1 MYPMLYTNLPK
12 PFFVLAPM
20 DDVTDTVF
28 RQIIATCSPPDL
40 FFTEFVNVD
49 GLQSP
54 GRAKLF
60 KKLQF
65 SVSERP
71 LIAQIWGKTT
81 ENFRLTAEQIAD
93 GSLAREMG
101 LPDGVNFEG
110 IDINMGCPV
119 KDVVQNGTCSALIN
133 DRPRALEIIKAT
145 QAGAA
150 GRLPVS
156 VKTRLGFSTVDYTWH
171 EFLLAQNLAMLT
183 IHGRT
188 RAQMSKVPAD
198 WEAIAHI
205 RELRDSLA
213 PQTLLV
219 GNGDVL
225 SRAQGEQL
233 ASTHRLD
240 GIMIGRGIFHD
251 PYVFATNSPWEQVE
265 PVERLNLYRRQVEL
279 FADTWHDRE
288 RAIHTLNK
296 FCKIYVNG
304 FDGAKELREELMAAN
319 SSEELLELLTGQV
332 ENVTAHLSDVA
343 YTNLE

>member
-1 MYPMLYTNLPK
+1 MHDGQHASTDLPR

-28 RQIIATCSPPDL
+28 RQIVGSCAAPDL
-40 FFTEFVNVD
+40 YVTEFVNVD

-54 GRAKLF
+54 GRPKLL
-60 KKLQF
+60 KKLLF
-65 SVSERP
+65 TASEQP

-81 ENFRLTAEQIAD
+81 ENFFTTAQQIAD
-93 GSLAREMG
+93 GSLARELG
-101 LPDGVNFEG
+101 LPEGVNFAG

-133 DRPRALEIIKAT
+133 DRPRALEIIKAV
-145 QAGAA
+145 QAGSA

-156 VKTRLGFSTVDYTWH
+156 VKTRLGFSSVDYTWH
-171 EFLLAQNLAMLT
+171 EFLLEQKLDMLA

-198 WEAIAHI
+198 WDAIAKV
-205 RELRDSLA
+205 RELRDKIA
-213 PQTLLV
+213 PDTLIV

-225 SRAQGEQL
+225 SHSQGVEL
-233 ASTHRLD
+233 ATKHQLD

-251 PYVFATNSPWEQVE
+251 PYVFAETSPWETITPIQK
-265 PVERLNLYRRQVEL
+265 LDLYRRQVEL
-279 FADTWHDRE
+279 FAATWHNHE
-288 RAIHTLNK
+288 RPINTLNK

-304 FDGAKELREELMAAN
+304 FDGAKELREELMAAT
-319 SSEELLELLTGQV
+319 STDQLLELLRLQT
-332 ENVTAHLSDVA
+332 NNLVT
-343 YTNLE
+343 TPK